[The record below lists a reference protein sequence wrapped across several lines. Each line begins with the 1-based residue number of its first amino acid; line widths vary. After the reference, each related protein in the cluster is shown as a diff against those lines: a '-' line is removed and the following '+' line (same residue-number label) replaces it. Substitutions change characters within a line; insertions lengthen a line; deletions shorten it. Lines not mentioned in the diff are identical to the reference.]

1 MMKIPKR
8 YEDLTVDQ
16 FQQLEYLKT
25 EKLDKLDMACKR
37 LSILSGKSIDYIE
50 SLSPKKVYDLL
61 LDAVFL
67 IHPIAQMPIKKS
79 VRFGLHKFKYIEHIH
94 QYTTAQQKDF
104 TTILKNNG
112 NDYIK
117 CLPELMAICHLE
129 LTLKGW
135 VYNSDNHFRNVELF
149 KQSKL
154 KDSLGAVF
162 FYSNCLK
169 NYKKGIEVCSQQASK
184 VIEELMTEVQA
195 DLEFQTFLKTGG
207 GNIPLVSA

>member
-1 MMKIPKR
+1 MI
-8 YEDLTVDQ
+8 
-16 FQQLEYLKT
+16 
-25 EKLDKLDMACKR
+25 
-37 LSILSGKSIDYIE
+37 I
-50 SLSPKKVYDLL
+50 KV
-61 LDAVFL
+61 
-67 IHPIAQMPIKKS
+67 I
-79 VRFGLHKFKYIEHIH
+79 
-94 QYTTAQQKDF
+94 

-117 CLPELMAICHLE
+117 CLPELMAICHHE

-135 VYNSDNHFRNVELF
+135 LYNSDNHFRNVELF

-169 NYKKGIEVCSQQASK
+169 NYKKGIEVCSLAASK

-195 DLEFQTFLKTGG
+195 DLEFQTFLNNGD
-207 GNIPLVSA
+207 GNIQLASA